1 MEQTFKLQGVFVSL
15 ITPFHKDEISF
26 SELEENINQLNRTPV
41 GGYLVLGGNSESP
54 GMSEAERLQI
64 LKTVTNCKGDKIL
77 LASVAAESTRQARE
91 EIQRFLDLGVDCVR
105 VLPPHY
111 FARSMTNEVLY
122 RFYKELADSSPL
134 PIILYNVPKLTG
146 GLDFSASL
154 VRTLAGHQQ
163 IIGIKDSSPD
173 GIHGFIAA
181 TRDLP
186 DFSVLAG
193 SANNFFPALAAG
205 AVGGDMTIAN
215 YLPELCCRLYS
226 EFRKGNIEQA
236 RDLHLAL
243 YTINRVVSG
252 TFGVAGIK
260 AAMEIMGRCGGEPR
274 RPFLP
279 LGKEHVATVRD
290 ALASAENL

>member
-1 MEQTFKLQGVFVSL
+1 MDKTFKLQGVYVSL

-26 SELEENINQLNRTPV
+26 SELQENINRLGQTPV

-54 GMSEAERLQI
+54 GMSEAERLRV
-64 LKTVTNCKGDKIL
+64 LKTVTGCKGNKIIIGG
-77 LASVAAESTRQARE
+77 VAAESSRQASE
-91 EIQRFLDLGVDCVR
+91 EIQKFYDLGVDCVR

-122 RFYKELADSSPL
+122 RFYQEVADNSPL

-154 VRTLAGHQQ
+154 VRTLAGHRQ

-173 GIHGFIAA
+173 GIHGFIAS

-186 DFSVLAG
+186 GFSVLAG

-205 AVGGDMTIAN
+205 AAGGDMTIAN
-215 YLPELCCRLYS
+215 YLPELCCRLYN
-226 EFRKGNIEQA
+226 EFEKGNIEQA

-243 YTINRVVSG
+243 YTINRLVSG

-260 AAMEIMGRCGGEPR
+260 AAMDIMGMHGGEPR

-279 LGKEHVATVRD
+279 LEEEHIATVRD
-290 ALASAENL
+290 ALESATAL